1 MKNDRLCKIL
11 GMIIATGSI
20 GARGFGCGPCSD
32 VATTVI
38 PVLPPSSDG
47 GVADAGEDFELE
59 ETCTRYCGQ
68 GVISCE
74 PTTIPLG
81 DGGVMPA
88 VECTNYNGGCGAGRR
103 PEGLESP
110 RFSQDA
116 ETAAGWLARA
126 AFLEAASVDAFRA
139 LRRDL
144 RALGA
149 PRRLLRAASRAA
161 RDEKR
166 HARRM
171 TALARRH
178 GAIVPAP
185 RVARQKAP
193 TLEALAAH
201 NAAEGCVRETFGALV
216 ARWQA
221 EVAGDREVRSSMA
234 RIAGDEARHAAL
246 AWQIDAWAQRRLGE
260 AARARMA
267 RAREEASRALLAEI
281 SRPAA
286 KDASG
291 ALGIPAPSV
300 AERLARDMFRAFA
313 IVRKTCS

>member
-1 MKNDRLCKIL
+1 MKNERFYKIL

-32 VATTVI
+32 VTTNVI
-38 PVLPPSSDG
+38 PILPPSSDG
-47 GVADAGEDFELE
+47 GVADAGEDDDPE
-59 ETCTRYCGQ
+59 ENCTKYCGQ
-68 GVISCE
+68 GAISCE

-110 RFSQDA
+110 RFSEDA

-126 AFLEAASVDAFRA
+126 AFLESASVNAFRA

-178 GAIVPAP
+178 GAMVPPP
-185 RVARQKAP
+185 RVALQKAP

-221 EVAGDREVRSSMA
+221 GVAGDREVRASMA
-234 RIAGDEARHAAL
+234 RIAGDEARHGAL
-246 AWQIDAWAQRRLGE
+246 AWQIDAWAQRRLDA
-260 AARARMA
+260 AARARVG
-267 RAREEASRALLAEI
+267 RAREEASRALLAEL

-286 KDASG
+286 QDASE
-291 ALGIPAPSV
+291 ALGIPRAPV
-300 AERLARDMFRAFA
+300 AERLARCMVRAFA
-313 IVRKTCS
+313 IA